1 MAHPRKFV
9 EKIAIHTQRQQEE
22 TRAFEEI
29 MKEVATIGNSMKG
42 PQQQYRSLPNVNLN
56 IGQNHLD
63 LQKALNSLGEMQRHE
78 MGDRSPMRERRF
90 TGNRPMP
97 FPRRNIGGVDTSP
110 YHVAP
115 PYLSPPQLEPGQ
127 GWRRAVSD
135 SSLHQT
141 VIGGHHQPKEIDIN
155 KMTHEPK
162 RSHSPHARPKSVEVP
177 SIGNIE
183 IFRVLH
189 CEHADSRAVLSVTVV
204 CIHSEI
210 DWVEI
215 SALCLFKNVYSK
227 VQMYQADPG
236 SPLGTLQQTVGSTG
250 SLPDLTNLHIPSP
263 LQTPIDTEDS
273 HIQASSPPLYPTTQ
287 RQGNMR
293 RHSPTMDKHPFPP
306 QMQHPNLSPL
316 EMRLQQVQLYQNSPN
331 NDFNMYGQVT
341 TSSPQNQSPTAST
354 SMSPLFKNFPA
365 APMSPLE
372 MNMKQMYIPNNSPV
386 QHQHHDQYGMRLPGA
401 SIGASPRMQ
410 QQAMSSSQSPGPYG
424 FPGFLQYYMQS
435 NRVPD
440 LIVTDANDESQKL
453 DFARDLSSAMQGMGG
468 DMYNN
473 DDLRV
478 ELDPLD
484 MESLQM
490 LSGHGDAEVADQVL
504 WFSII
509 RICNMLEFFTRK
521 YSKSMRTAKRRADAL
536 RDTVMATCFAKSIL
550 CRRSC
555 DACRRVIRFWG
566 VRCKDCNLKCHRK
579 CYAASFSPC
588 STTRR
593 PRRSTCQVRLWR
605 RSHFGK
611 DVKRPSDTGRGLAQ
625 MRENQ
630 NILPRKYTD
639 AKGRIR
645 QKLINGLYDS
655 FCYSPRQ
662 ALDLYPSVNTHATT
676 KATVHRQQAD
686 SPLACSPARYTRD
699 GDLMHD
705 SPRRFTSPAHEQYL
719 PCPHAWTRTYSCS
732 SRTSNIT
739 SFTGSSGYSSMP
751 ASCPSSANSHRSCS
765 PTPDFSNIRSLTA
778 TLERYNVEEELE
790 LVEDEEYTSTG
801 DWRKAFSTYSLPAT
815 WPLTRKN
822 TSIKEN
828 TRRIVSG
835 QIWSIPWFDQYFTRE
850 I

>member
-1 MAHPRKFV
+1 M
-9 EKIAIHTQRQQEE
+9 QE
-22 TRAFEEI
+22 
-29 MKEVATIGNSMKG
+29 
-42 PQQQYRSLPNVNLN
+42 P
-56 IGQNHLD
+56 
-63 LQKALNSLGEMQRHE
+63 
-78 MGDRSPMRERRF
+78 
-90 TGNRPMP
+90 
-97 FPRRNIGGVDTSP
+97 
-110 YHVAP
+110 
-115 PYLSPPQLEPGQ
+115 
-127 GWRRAVSD
+127 
-135 SSLHQT
+135 
-141 VIGGHHQPKEIDIN
+141 
-155 KMTHEPK
+155 
-162 RSHSPHARPKSVEVP
+162 SHS
-177 SIGNIE
+177 
-183 IFRVLH
+183 
-189 CEHADSRAVLSVTVV
+189 
-204 CIHSEI
+204 
-210 DWVEI
+210 
-215 SALCLFKNVYSK
+215 
-227 VQMYQADPG
+227 
-236 SPLGTLQQTVGSTG
+236 
-250 SLPDLTNLHIPSP
+250 
-263 LQTPIDTEDS
+263 
-273 HIQASSPPLYPTTQ
+273 
-287 RQGNMR
+287 
-293 RHSPTMDKHPFPP
+293 
-306 QMQHPNLSPL
+306 
-316 EMRLQQVQLYQNSPN
+316 
-331 NDFNMYGQVT
+331 
-341 TSSPQNQSPTAST
+341 
-354 SMSPLFKNFPA
+354 
-365 APMSPLE
+365 
-372 MNMKQMYIPNNSPV
+372 
-386 QHQHHDQYGMRLPGA
+386 
-401 SIGASPRMQ
+401 
-410 QQAMSSSQSPGPYG
+410 
-424 FPGFLQYYMQS
+424 
-435 NRVPD
+435 
-440 LIVTDANDESQKL
+440 
-453 DFARDLSSAMQGMGG
+453 
-468 DMYNN
+468 
-473 DDLRV
+473 
-478 ELDPLD
+478 
-484 MESLQM
+484 
-490 LSGHGDAEVADQVL
+490 
-504 WFSII
+504 
-509 RICNMLEFFTRK
+509 
-521 YSKSMRTAKRRADAL
+521 
-536 RDTVMATCFAKSIL
+536 FAKSIL

-828 TRRIVSG
+828 TRRIVSVDNCQTSSERREYMRLFPPFDENDEENIIKKSLKEWNIPYSDLQFG
-835 QIWSIPWFDQYFTRE
+835 DKVGIGPKGHVYKGRWHGEIMIHTVKKSSKIDLEEFLKEVSLLSMIRHENVVLFMGACLEPPNLAFITSVRRGLSLHTHLHVRRDFFPLATRISIARQVAQGMSYLHAKGIILPRLNSMNVFLESKVKLCVTGYTGRKLIERHGYASLPRGHLTYVPPEHMRKISWSENELELVQCCNSSVKTNVYVFGTLLYEIMTGRWPFSHFPVESIIWMVGKGKKQCLRHVKCPEKTKNLIRECWSDNSEDRPDFAKIVQFFQEHNVGLVLFILILFIDGGISLASFCCMTGAYPGLAEGGAVIGIIWKKHSI
-850 I
+850 

>member
-177 SIGNIE
+177 SIG
-183 IFRVLH
+183 
-189 CEHADSRAVLSVTVV
+189 
-204 CIHSEI
+204 
-210 DWVEI
+210 
-215 SALCLFKNVYSK
+215 
-227 VQMYQADPG
+227 MYQADPG

-490 LSGHGDAEVADQVL
+490 LSGHGDAEVADQ
-504 WFSII
+504 
-509 RICNMLEFFTRK
+509 
-521 YSKSMRTAKRRADAL
+521 
-536 RDTVMATCFAKSIL
+536 ATEDQF
-550 CRRSC
+550 RM
-555 DACRRVIRFWG
+555 D
-566 VRCKDCNLKCHRK
+566 
-579 CYAASFSPC
+579 
-588 STTRR
+588 
-593 PRRSTCQVRLWR
+593 RL
-605 RSHFGK
+605 
-611 DVKRPSDTGRGLAQ
+611 A
-625 MRENQ
+625 
-630 NILPRKYTD
+630 
-639 AKGRIR
+639 
-645 QKLINGLYDS
+645 
-655 FCYSPRQ
+655 
-662 ALDLYPSVNTHATT
+662 
-676 KATVHRQQAD
+676 
-686 SPLACSPARYTRD
+686 
-699 GDLMHD
+699 
-705 SPRRFTSPAHEQYL
+705 
-719 PCPHAWTRTYSCS
+719 
-732 SRTSNIT
+732 
-739 SFTGSSGYSSMP
+739 GSYGFP
-751 ASCPSSANSHRSCS
+751 
-765 PTPDFSNIRSLTA
+765 
-778 TLERYNVEEELE
+778 
-790 LVEDEEYTSTG
+790 
-801 DWRKAFSTYSLPAT
+801 
-815 WPLTRKN
+815 
-822 TSIKEN
+822 
-828 TRRIVSG
+828 
-835 QIWSIPWFDQYFTRE
+835 
-850 I
+850 